1 MDGTKWGAVYQDQG
15 ARCQK
20 WTYEKSLSTAM
31 ENDFHLFRLA
41 DIYLMKAEALL
52 RSGGSVAEATN
63 LVNAI
68 RERAYGNNTHNYST
82 ITLKEVQL
90 ERRLELAWEGF
101 SRQDDI
107 RFGCFTKGMWTES
120 NCERKQM
127 II

>member
-1 MDGTKWGAVYQDQG
+1 
-15 ARCQK
+15 
-20 WTYEKSLSTAM
+20 
-31 ENDFHLFRLA
+31 
-41 DIYLMKAEALL
+41 MKAEALL

-120 NCERKQM
+120 NCEKKNR
-127 II
+127 

>member
-1 MDGTKWGAVYQDQG
+1 
-15 ARCQK
+15 
-20 WTYEKSLSTAM
+20 
-31 ENDFHLFRLA
+31 
-41 DIYLMKAEALL
+41 MKAEALL

-107 RFGCFTKGMWTES
+107 RFGCFTKGTTRPPEVGS
-120 NCERKQM
+120 LLGRSHGFHARVPIRCQSISPET
-127 II
+127 